1 MFSQSSSPFKFFFSE
16 NRMDNEVDE
25 NLPQNKALVTI
36 MSKTKHW
43 QTPFIFLVVASIVMT
58 TTFAAWMAM
67 LNNFAIEKAAFT
79 GAEIGTLQ
87 SLREI
92 PGFLAFTAVFVLLV
106 LSEQVFALVSLCV
119 LSIGVALTGLFPSIY
134 GLYATTVL
142 MSIGFHYYET
152 INTSLSLQW
161 FKKDATAEKLGQ
173 LMSIKSASSL
183 VCYALIWLG
192 FSFFATSYQ
201 FLYLFFGLT
210 GLLLTLWLAVVM
222 PKFEVKHVQ
231 HKKIILR
238 KRYSLYYLL
247 TFLAGARRQIF
258 VVFAGFLMVEK
269 FGYSVQ
275 QITVLYMI
283 NHIINFF
290 LAPKIGAWIARV
302 GEKRALTIE
311 YLGLAIVFVGYA
323 IVESAN
329 VAALLYV
336 IDHLFFAMAIALKTY
351 FQKIAD
357 PKDIA
362 SNSAVSFSI
371 NHIAAV
377 VIPASFG
384 LIWLYDHSLVFYAGA
399 AIAVASLLASQ
410 FITISKNLAY
420 KC

>member
-1 MFSQSSSPFKFFFSE
+1 MEPKTPILAEQGNKWHSPF
-16 NRMDNEVDE
+16 V
-25 NLPQNKALVTI
+25 
-36 MSKTKHW
+36 
-43 QTPFIFLVVASIVMT
+43 FLAISSIVMSI
-58 TTFAAWMAM
+58 TFAGWMAM
-67 LNNFAIEKAAFT
+67 LNNFVIEQAAFT
-79 GAEIGTLQ
+79 GAEIGMLQ

-106 LSEQVFALVSLCV
+106 FTEQVFALVSLCL
-119 LSIGVALTGLFPSIY
+119 LSIGVALTGIFPSIY

-152 INTSLSLQW
+152 LNTSLSLQW
-161 FKKDATAEKLGQ
+161 LKKDEAAQKLGQ
-173 LMSIKSASSL
+173 LMSIKSASAL
-183 VCYALIWLG
+183 TCYALIWLG
-192 FSFFATSYQ
+192 FSMLSASYQ
-201 FLYLFFGLT
+201 VMYLFFGLT
-210 GLLLTLWLAVVM
+210 GLILTLWMAFAM
-222 PKFEVKHVQ
+222 PKFPMEHVQ

-283 NHIINFF
+283 NHVCNFF
-290 LAPKIGAWIARV
+290 LAPKIGAWIAQV
-302 GEKRALTIE
+302 GERKALTFE
-311 YLGLAIVFVGYA
+311 YLGLITVFVGYA
-323 IVESAN
+323 VVESAD

-362 SNSAVSFSI
+362 SSAGVSFSI

-384 LIWLYDHSLVFYAGA
+384 LIWLYDHTLVFYAGA
-399 AIAVASLLASQ
+399 GFALLSLTASQ
-410 FITISKNLAY
+410 FINTARPPTIS
-420 KC
+420 

>member
-1 MFSQSSSPFKFFFSE
+1 MEHKATSSKLSSTE
-16 NRMDNEVDE
+16 NA
-25 NLPQNKALVTI
+25 NLK
-36 MSKTKHW
+36 SW
-43 QTPFIFLVVASIVMT
+43 QTPFVFLVIASVVMSV
-58 TTFAAWMAM
+58 TFAAWMAM
-67 LNNFAIEKAAFT
+67 LNNFTIEQAGFT
-79 GAEIGTLQ
+79 GAEIGALQ

-106 LSEQVFALVSLCV
+106 LAEQTFALVSLCV
-119 LSIGVALTGLFPSIY
+119 LSIGVALTGLFPSVY

-152 INTSLSLQW
+152 VNTSLSLQW
-161 FKKDATAEKLGQ
+161 FDKDETAEKLGK
-173 LMSIKSASSL
+173 LISIKSAASL

-192 FSFFATSYQ
+192 FSVFSTSYQ

-210 GLLLTLWLAVVM
+210 GLLLTLWLAFAM
-222 PKFEVKHVQ
+222 PKFAVKHTQ

-238 KRYSLYYLL
+238 KRYSLYYFL

-275 QITVLYMI
+275 QITMLYMI
-283 NHIINFF
+283 NHMINFF
-290 LAPKIGAWIARV
+290 LAPKIGAWIAKV

-311 YLGLAIVFVGYA
+311 YSGLAIVFIGYG
-323 IVESAN
+323 IVESADI
-329 VAALLYV
+329 AAILYV

-377 VIPASFG
+377 VIPATFG

-399 AIAVASLLASQ
+399 AIAVASLVASQ
-410 FITISKNLAY
+410 FININQKWQPS
-420 KC
+420 